1 MNYILTEYFEQ
12 VLTFSELLEIKNDSI
27 YNIIDTINQEK
38 CFEIQNKKAVKKHIN
53 KMIEQLELIKTVS

>member
-1 MNYILTEYFEQ
+1 MNYILSEYFEQ
-12 VLTFSELLEIKNDSI
+12 VLYLSELLNIDSS
-27 YNIIDTINQEK
+27 NIDTIIYKINQEK